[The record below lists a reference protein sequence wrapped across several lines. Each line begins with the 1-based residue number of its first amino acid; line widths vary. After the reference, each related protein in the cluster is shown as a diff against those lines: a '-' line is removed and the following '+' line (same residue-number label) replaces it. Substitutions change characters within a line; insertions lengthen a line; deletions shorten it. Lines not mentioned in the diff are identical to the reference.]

1 MPSTTPAE
9 DNKLHD
15 LSPAARNE
23 GPDNRKDNSKQ
34 MSKINSG
41 TADKEEEKKTGNES
55 DDTGEDNE
63 DNA

>member
-23 GPDNRKDNSKQ
+23 GPDSHKDNSKQ
-34 MSKINSG
+34 TGKVNSSI
-41 TADKEEEKKTGNES
+41 TDKEEQKKTGKEN